1 MSVFWQFCK
10 QIKVELEKYDD
21 VLYTIAGVSFW
32 PAEKSIFVGIFS
44 TFNCDDK
51 PKSTFLIKLMC
62 GKYLGGEFH
71 APLYK
76 DPVFM
81 SKKVFFAKNQNAKK
95 CNP

>member
-10 QIKVELEKYDD
+10 QIKVELEKYYD
-21 VLYTIAGVSFW
+21 VLCTIAGVSFW
-32 PAEKSIFVGIFS
+32 SAEKSIFIGISS
-44 TFNCDDK
+44 TFNCDNK

-62 GKYLGGEFH
+62 RKYLGGEFH
-71 APLYK
+71 APRYK